1 MIRSL
6 MEADAALFLR
16 INGLS
21 GSWVDYL
28 FGWTTFLATPA
39 LFLIVFILMLIWDD
53 ERKPAK
59 FFAVLTGSLGGILLS
74 WAGKLLVDRPR
85 PYDYF
90 YDKIARGEVVMNNI
104 FSTVVSNSF
113 PSSHTA
119 LAFAVATALVGV
131 YGRRLWFV
139 YLVAAVLGLT
149 RVYVGAHFP
158 SDVIAG
164 ALMGVA
170 GSWVARRFLGPRA
183 PGVFS

>member
-1 MIRSL
+1 MQAL
-6 MEADAALFLR
+6 MDADARLFLW

-21 GSWVDYL
+21 GSWLDYF

-39 LFLIVFILMLIWDD
+39 LFLIVFLMMIIWDD
-53 ERKPAK
+53 KREPGK
-59 FFAVLTGSLGGILLS
+59 FLAVLLVSLGGILMSLL
-74 WAGKLLVDRPR
+74 AKLLVERSR

-90 YDKIARGEVVMNNI
+90 YDAIARGEVVMNNI

-113 PSSHTA
+113 PSSHSA

-139 YLVAAVLGLT
+139 YLVAGWLSLT

-158 SDVIAG
+158 SDVLAG
-164 ALMGVA
+164 AIIGTGGAWLA
-170 GSWVARRFLGPRA
+170 KRA
-183 PGVFS
+183 QKNQKSMEV